1 MQSVGWYIQR
11 LQAMTPQEMVWRARG
26 VARDCVD
33 RFRFPRLER
42 GAAIC
47 RWSANFDDAHPGF
60 RVSNLPPGGW
70 RSMSG
75 DRIEAQWRDTLVA
88 RADALAAGRLTFFD
102 QENVQLGNPIDWN
115 RDVKSRVA
123 APLRFAPDVD
133 YRDVRESGDCKLVW
147 EPNRHHHLVVLGRA
161 YRATGELRYAEA
173 VRDQLLSWLDACP
186 FGKGMNWRSG
196 LELGVRLINWVWA
209 LDLIEPSGL
218 IRGALRDRLLRSVE
232 LHVWEVTRKYSRG
245 SSANNHLIG
254 EAAGV
259 YVACGYFNALP
270 DCERRR
276 REARAIL
283 SGEIERQTHEDGG
296 SREQAFGY
304 QIFVL
309 SLYQAALSA
318 ARGIGDNWP
327 PSFWRRFDAM
337 VQYLDALSPDG
348 RPLAWY
354 GDADDGYALDL
365 NDAPR
370 GIASI
375 LEWADSLADR
385 CTAQSQIRSWIPNAD
400 TKWTR
405 PPRESSRPSHGS
417 LAFPQTGYFML
428 SARSPDGSSEARVMM
443 DCAPLGYGAIAAHGH
458 ADALS
463 FTLRA
468 FGSDFFVDPGTY
480 DYFTYPPWRAYF
492 RSTRAH
498 NTIEIDG
505 VDQSE
510 MLGPFLWGKRA
521 NTQVIAFDTRTNG
534 GRIEARHDG
543 YTRLSDP
550 VVHRRMIDLNET
562 GIIAINDEVLA
573 RNSHQLRIYFHL
585 SEGCRVVQR
594 DRHDLT
600 IEADRGALH
609 LRMDPRLE
617 VSIVRGSQQPI
628 LGWVSGGYHRKSP
641 TTTIVG
647 DCRFDASI
655 GLKTQI
661 VLDRWNAVRAADLGP
676 ISVRANSAVL

>member
-1 MQSVGWYIQR
+1 MQTVGWYMQR
-11 LQAMTPQEMVWRARG
+11 LLAMSPREMAWRARG
-26 VARDCVD
+26 VARDVLD
-33 RFRFPRLER
+33 RYRFPRIER
-42 GAAIC
+42 SAARC
-47 RWSANFDDAHPGF
+47 RWSTQFDDANPGF
-60 RVSNLPPGGW
+60 RVTSVPLGGW
-70 RSMSG
+70 HSLAG
-75 DRIEAQWRDTLVA
+75 DRVETQWRDALVE
-88 RADALAAGRLTFFD
+88 RADALAAGSFTFFD
-102 QENVQLGNPIDWN
+102 QQNVQLGEPIDWN
-115 RDVKSRVA
+115 RDVKSGVR
-123 APLRFAPDVD
+123 APLRFAPSVD
-133 YRDVRESGDCKLVW
+133 YRDVRESGDCKFVW

-161 YRATGELRYAEA
+161 YRATGELRFAEA
-173 VRDQLLSWLDACP
+173 VRNQLHSWLDACP
-186 FGKGMNWRSG
+186 FGRGMNWRSG

-209 LDLIEPSGL
+209 LDLIQPSGL
-218 IRGALRDRLLRSVE
+218 IRGALRERLLRSVE
-232 LHVWEVTRKYSRG
+232 LHVWEIARKYSRG

-259 YVACGYFNALP
+259 YVACGYFKALP
-270 DCERRR
+270 GCEHRRQ
-276 REARAIL
+276 EARAIL
-283 SGEIERQTHEDGG
+283 IDEIEKQTNEDGG

-309 SLYQAALSA
+309 SLYLTALSA
-318 ARGIGDNWP
+318 ARGIGDIWP
-327 PSFWRRFDAM
+327 PQFWRRFDSM
-337 VQYLDALSPDG
+337 LQYLDTLSPEG

-370 GIASI
+370 DVASI
-375 LEWADSLADR
+375 LEWSDSLIDR
-385 CTAQSQIRSWIPNAD
+385 RIRSGQTASWIPDAKAPWN
-400 TKWTR
+400 R
-405 PPRESSRPSHGS
+405 PARETAKTISSSV
-417 LAFPQTGYFML
+417 AFPQTGYFVL
-428 SARSPDGSSEARVMM
+428 SAKSPDGLNEARLLM

-480 DYFTYPPWRAYF
+480 DYFTYPAWRAYF

-505 VDQSE
+505 ADQSE
-510 MLGPFLWGKRA
+510 MRGPFLWGKRA
-521 NTQVIAFDTRTNG
+521 GTEALNFEARPNG
-534 GRIEARHDG
+534 GRIQAQHDG

-562 GIIAINDEVLA
+562 GLIEINDEVLA
-573 RNSHQLRIYFHL
+573 RNSHELRIYFHL
-585 SEGCRVVQR
+585 SEGCKVVQR
-594 DRHDLT
+594 DMHDLT

-617 VSIVRGSQQPI
+617 VSTVLGSQQPI

-647 DCRFDASI
+647 FCRFDRSI
-655 GLKTQI
+655 VLNTQI
-661 VLDRWNAVRAADLGP
+661 VLDRWKAVRSADSGS
-676 ISVRANSAVL
+676 ISVKSISAVS